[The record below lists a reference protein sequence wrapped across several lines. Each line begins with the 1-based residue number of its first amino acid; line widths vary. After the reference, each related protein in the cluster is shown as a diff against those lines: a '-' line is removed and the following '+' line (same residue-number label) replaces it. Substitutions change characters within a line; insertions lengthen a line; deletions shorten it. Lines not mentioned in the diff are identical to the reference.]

1 MRTKAICKL
10 YGMELKAG
18 GEYEGRAF
26 SASSVFHLDAD
37 LAPTGTKKVYG
48 VVTRPFKAPREQ
60 GDRLEHLGNSL
71 PIEVECVFD
80 MVATAGGREA
90 APGIRLDLVEIL
102 PIQKL
107 PK

>member
-1 MRTKAICKL
+1 
-10 YGMELKAG
+10 MEPG
-18 GEYEGRAF
+18 WREYEGRAF

-37 LAPTGTKKVYG
+37 LAPTGSKKFYG
-48 VVTRPFKAPREQ
+48 VVTRPFRAPRRT
-60 GDRLEHLGNSL
+60 GDWLPEHLGNSL

-80 MVATAGGREA
+80 MVATAGGKES

-102 PIQKL
+102 PIQNQ